1 MITTECNDGDFD
13 HLMAGRS
20 RRRRRGRY
28 YHASGEQRAVIWRAV
43 SNEKP
48 IIVKNISYF
57 RNYFKNIR
65 IFLGI
70 FESRVKIVNFWTYD
84 RGLKN

>member
-1 MITTECNDGDFD
+1 M
-13 HLMAGRS
+13 
-20 RRRRRGRY
+20 
-28 YHASGEQRAVIWRAV
+28 VIWRVV

-57 RNYFKNIR
+57 RNYFLEYSNI
-65 IFLGI
+65 LGI

-84 RGLKN
+84 RGLKTET

>member
-1 MITTECNDGDFD
+1 MLLTICDDPYTHGSYAREVI
-13 HLMAGRS
+13 
-20 RRRRRGRY
+20 RRTAKLRTFTAHGRY

-57 RNYFKNIR
+57 RNYF
-65 IFLGI
+65 
-70 FESRVKIVNFWTYD
+70 
-84 RGLKN
+84 